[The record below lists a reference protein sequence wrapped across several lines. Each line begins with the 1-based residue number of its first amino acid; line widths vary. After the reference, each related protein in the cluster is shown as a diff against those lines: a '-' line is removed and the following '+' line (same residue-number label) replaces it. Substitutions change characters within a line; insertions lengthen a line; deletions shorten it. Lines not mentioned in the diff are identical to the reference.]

1 MSERLPQ
8 TERINPRSIG
18 LDRLAT
24 VDLVGLLVD
33 EQRTAV
39 DAVYDQKIAIGFVVD
54 EIAKRVRAGGRVHY
68 VGAGTSGRLGFLD
81 ASEMPPTFGTKRDLF
96 CGHIA
101 GGLTALTN
109 AVEGAED
116 DAAAGADEMTDHVVA
131 GDAVIGVSASG
142 GAPYVVQAIE
152 TAGKIGAFTVGAAN
166 SDDAPLIRA
175 AEVGIVLN
183 TGPEPLTGSTR
194 LKAGTSQKLF
204 FNTISTA
211 VMVRLGK
218 VHDNLMI
225 DVVATNKKL
234 RRRALLLV
242 EQLTGL
248 DGSRSQTLL
257 DASNGSVKVA
267 VVMGLRGLDAEQAR
281 SLLDANDGVLRAVL

>member
-18 LDRLAT
+18 LDRLPT

-33 EQRTAV
+33 EQRAAV
-39 DAVYDQKIAIGFVVD
+39 DAVFDQRVPIAFVVD
-54 EIAKRVRAGGRVHY
+54 EIAKRVKAGGRIHY

-81 ASEMPPTFGTKRDLF
+81 ASEMPPTFGTSRDLF
-96 CGHIA
+96 CAHIA
-101 GGLTALTN
+101 GGLDALTH
-109 AVEGAED
+109 AIEGAED
-116 DAAAGADEMTDHVVA
+116 DAAAGAAAMAGHVVA
-131 GDAVIGVSASG
+131 GDVVIGISASG
-142 GAPYVVQAIE
+142 AAPYVLQAIE
-152 TAGKIGAFTVGAAN
+152 TAGAIGAFTVAASN
-166 SDDAPLIRA
+166 TDDAPLLRA
-175 AEVGIVLN
+175 AKVGILLS

-194 LKAGTSQKLF
+194 LKAGTSQKLL
-204 FNTISTA
+204 FNAISTA

-225 DVVATNKKL
+225 DLVATNKKL
-234 RRRALLLV
+234 RRRALHLV

-248 DGSRSQTLL
+248 DGSRSQALL
-257 DASNGSVKVA
+257 DASAGSVKVA

-281 SLLDANDGVLRAVL
+281 ALLDAHDGVLRAVL

>member
-1 MSERLPQ
+1 MSEHLPQ

-18 LDRLAT
+18 LDRLPT

-33 EQRTAV
+33 EQRAAV
-39 DAVYDQKIAIGFVVD
+39 DAVMDQRILIAFVVD
-54 EIAKRVRAGGRVHY
+54 EIAKRMRAGGRVHY

-81 ASEMPPTFGTKRDLF
+81 ASEMPPTFGTSRDLF

-101 GGLTALTN
+101 GGLDALTR
-109 AVEGAED
+109 AIEGAED
-116 DAAAGADEMTDHVVA
+116 DADAGAAEMKGHVVA
-131 GDAVIGVSASG
+131 ADAVIGVSASG
-142 GAPYVVQAIE
+142 GAPYVVRAIQ
-152 TAGKIGAFTVGAAN
+152 TAKAVGAFTVGVAN
-166 SDDAPLIRA
+166 SDDAPLVRA

-194 LKAGTSQKLF
+194 LKAGTSQKLL
-204 FNTISTA
+204 FNAISTA

-218 VHDNLMI
+218 VHDNLMV

-234 RRRALLLV
+234 RRRALHLV

-248 DGSRSQTLL
+248 DGSLSQHLL
-257 DASNGSVKVA
+257 DASGGSVKVA
-267 VVMGLRGLDAEQAR
+267 VVMGLRKLDVDQAR
-281 SLLDANDGVLRAVL
+281 ALLDANDGVLRAVL